1 MNIKYISIL
10 AAVVLLFSC
19 AKPEASQM
27 VSGDSISLSQDNI
40 ELDYNSGAYVDVK
53 VQTEGEW
60 VVEGL
65 TDGVRSWLSLSA
77 EAGVDTT
84 VVRVATMEE
93 NVRSSVRAAV
103 IVLRS
108 GDAAVNM
115 VVKQIFDPERTISLS
130 VESITVGG
138 KAEEEAEVD
147 LQTPKVWTIEGYDE
161 QVQAWL
167 EVSPSSGEGNSL
179 ITLRTKTV
187 NEGPDIREAVLGFRI
202 DAFNCVWLNVTQ
214 DVFIETRTIYWNNTT
229 ILAPEGAAYKAFPYY
244 TATAF
249 TSSGIYYDGKN
260 GEQMA
265 VGSINEV
272 RTYLL
277 KNVGTQDQFEFEFG
291 PTVTPTAALLSYY
304 CHNNNN
310 YIRVRN
316 AYIKTPVI
324 EGFKLTHVTVT
335 GINAASVSC
344 MSISSDYAGVSAIDG
359 ISKVKF
365 GKPDPIDVELT
376 QTEVDTP
383 YYISSNNDRF
393 IESIKLTY
401 TKAR

>member
-1 MNIKYISIL
+1 MNIKYILIL
-10 AAVVLLFSC
+10 AVVVLACSC
-19 AKPEASQM
+19 AKPEASQV
-27 VSGDSISLSQDNI
+27 VSGDSISLSQDKI

-60 VVEGL
+60 VVDGL

-103 IVLRS
+103 VVFRS

-130 VESITVGG
+130 KESISMGG
-138 KAEEEAEVD
+138 QAGEEAEVA
-147 LQTPKVWTIEGYDE
+147 LQTPKIWTIEGYDE

>member
-10 AAVVLLFSC
+10 AAVVLVFSC

-103 IVLRS
+103 VVFHS

-130 VESITVGG
+130 KESISMGG
-138 KAEEEAEVD
+138 QAGEEAEVA
-147 LQTPKVWTIEGYDE
+147 LQTPKIWTIEGYDE

-214 DVFIETRTIYWNNTT
+214 DIFIETRTIYWNNTT

>member
-27 VSGDSISLSQDNI
+27 VSGDSISLSQDSI

-103 IVLRS
+103 VVFHS

-130 VESITVGG
+130 KESISMGG
-138 KAEEEAEVD
+138 QAGEESEVA
-147 LQTPKVWTIEGYDE
+147 LQTPKIWTIEGYDE

-167 EVSPSSGEGNSL
+167 EVSPASGEGNSL

>member
-10 AAVVLLFSC
+10 AAVVLVFSC
-19 AKPEASQM
+19 AKPEASQT

-60 VVEGL
+60 VMEGL

-115 VVKQIFDPERTISLS
+115 VVKQLFDPERTISLS

-138 KAEEEAEVD
+138 KAGEEAEVA

>member
-1 MNIKYISIL
+1 
-10 AAVVLLFSC
+10 
-19 AKPEASQM
+19 M

-130 VESITVGG
+130 KESITVGG
-138 KAEEEAEVD
+138 KAGEEAEVD

-167 EVSPSSGEGNSL
+167 EVSPSS
-179 ITLRTKTV
+179 R
-187 NEGPDIREAVLGFRI
+187 D
-202 DAFNCVWLNVTQ
+202 
-214 DVFIETRTIYWNNTT
+214 
-229 ILAPEGAAYKAFPYY
+229 PY
-244 TATAF
+244 
-249 TSSGIYYDGKN
+249 GIF
-260 GEQMA
+260 
-265 VGSINEV
+265 
-272 RTYLL
+272 LL
-277 KNVGTQDQFEFEFG
+277 
-291 PTVTPTAALLSYY
+291 
-304 CHNNNN
+304 
-310 YIRVRN
+310 
-316 AYIKTPVI
+316 
-324 EGFKLTHVTVT
+324 
-335 GINAASVSC
+335 
-344 MSISSDYAGVSAIDG
+344 
-359 ISKVKF
+359 
-365 GKPDPIDVELT
+365 
-376 QTEVDTP
+376 
-383 YYISSNNDRF
+383 
-393 IESIKLTY
+393 
-401 TKAR
+401 

>member
-10 AAVVLLFSC
+10 AVVVLAFSC

-130 VESITVGG
+130 KESISMGG
-138 KAEEEAEVD
+138 QAGEEAEVA
-147 LQTPKVWTIEGYDE
+147 LQTPKIWTIEGYDE

-244 TATAF
+244 TDNAF
-249 TSSGIYYDGKN
+249 TANGIYYDGKN

-277 KNVGTQDQFEFEFG
+277 KNVGTQDQFECEFG

>member
-103 IVLRS
+103 VVFHS

-130 VESITVGG
+130 KESISMGG
-138 KAEEEAEVD
+138 QAGEESEVA
-147 LQTPKVWTIEGYDE
+147 LQTPKIWTIEGYDE

-167 EVSPSSGEGNSL
+167 EVSPASGEGNSL

>member
-10 AAVVLLFSC
+10 AAVVLVFSC

-60 VVEGL
+60 VMEGL

-115 VVKQIFDPERTISLS
+115 VVKQLFDPERTISLS

-138 KAEEEAEVD
+138 KAGEEAEVA

>member
-65 TDGVRSWLSLSA
+65 TDGVRSWLSFSE

-84 VVRVATMEE
+84 VVRVLAKEE

-103 IVLRS
+103 VVLRS
-108 GDAAVNM
+108 GDATVNM
-115 VVKQIFDPERTISLS
+115 VVKQLFDPDRTISLS
-130 VESITVGG
+130 VESISVGG
-138 KAEEEAEVD
+138 KAGEEAEIT
-147 LQTPKVWTIEGYDE
+147 LLTPKVWTMEGYDE

-214 DVFIETRTIYWNNTT
+214 DIFIETRTIYWNNTT

>member
-1 MNIKYISIL
+1 
-10 AAVVLLFSC
+10 
-19 AKPEASQM
+19 M

-103 IVLRS
+103 VVFHS

-130 VESITVGG
+130 KESISMGG
-138 KAEEEAEVD
+138 QAGEEAEVA
-147 LQTPKVWTIEGYDE
+147 LQTPKIWTIEGYDE

-202 DAFNCVWLNVTQ
+202 DAINCVWLNITQ
-214 DVFIETRTIYWNNTT
+214 EVFVETRTIYWNNTT

-310 YIRVRN
+310 
-316 AYIKTPVI
+316 
-324 EGFKLTHVTVT
+324 
-335 GINAASVSC
+335 
-344 MSISSDYAGVSAIDG
+344 
-359 ISKVKF
+359 
-365 GKPDPIDVELT
+365 
-376 QTEVDTP
+376 
-383 YYISSNNDRF
+383 
-393 IESIKLTY
+393 
-401 TKAR
+401 